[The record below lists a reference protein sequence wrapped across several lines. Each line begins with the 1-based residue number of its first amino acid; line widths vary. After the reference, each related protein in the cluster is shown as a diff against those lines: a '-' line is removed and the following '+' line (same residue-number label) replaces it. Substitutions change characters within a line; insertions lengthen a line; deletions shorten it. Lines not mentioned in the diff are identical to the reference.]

1 MFPAALLTFLLVFSI
16 TGSPVKAGNSSIS
29 IPLTSRV
36 YFSNG
41 TNNLLEHDRARVKAL
56 RDPRMRSRSSV
67 NVPLIDDYRNY
78 GHSLAVGIGNPPT
91 TYNLLLD
98 SGSANT
104 WVRASKYVETGP
116 SFCTGQPVGLTY
128 ASGSFFGTEWLDYVT
143 VGPGLTVILQSI
155 GVADETAGHRNYDG
169 VIGIGP
175 VALTV
180 GSLRD
185 LPTEPIQTITD
196 SLFGQ
201 GAISENVLGIFFEP
215 YTRPPSEVTGQI
227 TFGGT
232 DPTKYNGNIEYA
244 PTVNTGHSGKFWG
257 VKSRITYNNRE
268 ILRFTAGFVDS
279 GATFIKIATDAYQ
292 KYQFLTGAVYDRAVK
307 LLTIPE
313 DKYDTLHNLDFH
325 IGEARQFC
333 QPAITPLAHHFVQ
346 QIYSLTP
353 NAQIWP
359 RSLNT
364 MIGGK
369 EDSIY
374 LIVTNRGTYSG
385 QEGCSDFSLGY
396 VFMQRFYVAYDS
408 TNSRVGFATT
418 AFTDAVTN

>member
-1 MFPAALLTFLLVFSI
+1 MFPAALLTLLLVFSI
-16 TGSPVKAGNSSIS
+16 TGSPVKASNFPIS
-29 IPLTSRV
+29 VPLTSRLH
-36 YFSNG
+36 FSNG
-41 TNNLLEHDRARVKAL
+41 TDNLLEHDRTHVMAL
-56 RDPRMRSRSSV
+56 RDPSMRSQSSV
-67 NVPLIDDYRNY
+67 NVPLTNDYGNY

-104 WVRASKYVETGP
+104 WVRASKYVATGP
-116 SFCTGQPVGLTY
+116 SFCTGQFVGLAY
-128 ASGSFFGTEWLDYVT
+128 ASGFFYGTEWLDYVT
-143 VGPGLTVILQSI
+143 VGPELTVILQSI
-155 GVADETAGHRNYDG
+155 GVADETSGFRSYDG
-169 VIGIGP
+169 IIGIGP
-175 VALTV
+175 IALTV
-180 GSLRD
+180 GTLQD
-185 LPTEPIQTITD
+185 LPKEPIPTVTD
-196 SLFGQ
+196 SLVGQ
-201 GAISENVLGIFFEP
+201 GTISENVVGIFFEP
-215 YTRPPSEVTGQI
+215 YTSPPSEVTGQI

-244 PTVNTGHSGKFWG
+244 PTVNTGRSGKFWG
-257 VKSRITYNNRE
+257 VNSRITYDNKE
-268 ILRFTAGFVDS
+268 ILGFTAGFVDS
-279 GATFIKIATDAYQ
+279 GATLIKIATDAYQ

-313 DKYDTLHNLDFH
+313 DKYGTLHNLDFH
-325 IGEARQFC
+325 IGE
-333 QPAITPLAHHFVQ
+333 

-418 AFTDAVTN
+418 AFTDAITN

>member
-1 MFPAALLTFLLVFSI
+1 MMFPAVLLTLLVFSA
-16 TGSPVKAGNSSIS
+16 TGLPIKAGNSLIS
-29 IPLTSRV
+29 VPLTSRL

-41 TNNLLEHDRARVKAL
+41 TNNLLEHDRAHVKAL
-56 RDPRMRSRSSV
+56 RDPSMRSQSWG
-67 NVPLIDDYRNY
+67 NVPLTNDYGNY

-116 SFCTGQPVGLTY
+116 SFCTGQTLAITY
-128 ASGSFFGTEWLDYVT
+128 GSGSFSGTEWLDYVT

-155 GVADETAGHRNYDG
+155 GVADKITGFRNYDG

-180 GSLRD
+180 GTLQD
-185 LPTEPIQTITD
+185 LKTEPIPTVTD
-196 SLFGQ
+196 SLLGQ
-201 GAISENVLGIFFEP
+201 GIISENIVGIFFEP
-215 YTRPPSEVTGQI
+215 YTSPPSEITGQI

-244 PTVNTGHSGKFWG
+244 PTVNTGLSGEFWG
-257 VKSRITYNNRE
+257 VNSRITYDNKE
-268 ILRFTAGFVDS
+268 ILGFTAGFVDS
-279 GATFIKIATDAYQ
+279 GTTLIMIATDAHE
-292 KYQFLTGAVYDRAVK
+292 KYQSLTGAVYDHVTT
-307 LLTIPE
+307 LLTMPE
-313 DKYDTLHNLDFH
+313 DKYGTLHNLDFH

-333 QPAITPLAHHFVQ
+333 QPAITPLVHHFAQ
-346 QIYSLTP
+346 QIYSFTP

-359 RSLNT
+359 RFLNT
-364 MIGGK
+364 KIGGK
-369 EDSIY
+369 EGSIY
-374 LIVTNRGTYSG
+374 LIVSNRGTHSG
-385 QEGCSDFSLGY
+385 QEGFPEFSLGY
-396 VFMQRFYVAYDS
+396 VFMQRFYVAYDF

-418 AFTDAVTN
+418 AFTDAITN